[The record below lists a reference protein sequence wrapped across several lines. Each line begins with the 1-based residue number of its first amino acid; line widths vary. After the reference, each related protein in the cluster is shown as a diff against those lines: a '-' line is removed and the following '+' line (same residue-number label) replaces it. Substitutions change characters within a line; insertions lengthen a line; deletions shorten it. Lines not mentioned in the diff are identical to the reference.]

1 LLVVLKVPRHRPT
14 NLRIIGEGIEW
25 ARMADNTPA
34 QHLGFADPDLGSPEH
49 DRLVTWLPGPENLL
63 AILQRAWPEV
73 LDEKRAGV

>member
-1 LLVVLKVPRHRPT
+1 
-14 NLRIIGEGIEW
+14 
-25 ARMADNTPA
+25 MADNTPA